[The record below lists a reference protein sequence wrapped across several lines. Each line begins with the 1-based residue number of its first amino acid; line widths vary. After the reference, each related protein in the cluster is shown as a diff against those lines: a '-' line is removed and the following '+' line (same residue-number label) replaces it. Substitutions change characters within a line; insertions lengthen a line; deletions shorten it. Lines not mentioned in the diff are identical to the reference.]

1 MVNRKR
7 NYTLHFFL
15 MAVLVTVALGAFNYL
30 AMEYRAR
37 LDLTADQ
44 RFTLSDG
51 TQRLFEKLTDPITV
65 TYYVDEEPPA
75 KRINLERDVRDKLE
89 ELAVSSAGKLQ
100 YRVERISNDQLAEKR
115 KELQDKGIETTVDV
129 LTSGSDERTEM
140 RGVQGYFS
148 SLEIRYG
155 TNEPKVINGVVNL
168 VDKADEAREHRV
180 DTLEFDIAYTV
191 LTMRGETRKPG
202 FERMLRLLDGPL
214 QMALFVTGEMPDKFK
229 ATKTS
234 VDGGVTSLVGT
245 GGGRIEFVR
254 REITSDTGR
263 EIFQAN
269 PFMAGDDNRFQIAP
283 FGQGGRVVQISTPQ
297 GQMLAPSEIYTAC
310 VYLRFK
316 VQGETKEIM
325 IGDFTEQADAA
336 AVSKRIEDIIWE
348 TFRPRTRLGFI
359 LPPADPRMQ
368 DPRNPPEPG
377 QPPRNAY
384 SPLWNYIKNA
394 FEYETVWVDLQ
405 GQKRVPRDLAC
416 LVVTEPN
423 RLSERELFE
432 IERYL
437 NEGGNVVMLVQG
449 WSADLDFSMF
459 PVPPVSV
466 SLRKEP
472 MEPAFEEWA
481 RHLGIEFGQD
491 LLLRPNGKLQPYIFR
506 QDRRG
511 QQLEMVPGPVRLA
524 PLIEPGDLNATS
536 VFTRGLAAMP
546 LPLVIESK
554 IDTERLS
561 SLGLEQTELISLK
574 DDIYR
579 FMPANPVAPEVP
591 LNFNLNS
598 AAEVERD
605 PAATPGKGIL
615 AQRLDRDARV
625 ATLLSGKFPSFWV
638 DQKRKVPGW
647 NGDPEEQDAQP
658 VLNPREG
665 RLLVMTTAATLN
677 INYLYGYPQQ
687 EIEPVVIGRGI
698 TFYRNLAEAFIY
710 GDDLVSLRARTGVA
724 PRIVG
729 PVDPGTRTMWFM
741 ICIAGM
747 PLLLLAAAGVRSFAR
762 TRAREEYEI
771 ALGIRDADK

>member
-7 NYTLHFFL
+7 NYTLHFYL

-30 AMEYRAR
+30 AMEFRAR

-44 RFTLSDG
+44 RFTLSGG
-51 TQRLFEKLTDPITV
+51 TQRLFEKLTEPITV

-129 LTSGSDERTEM
+129 QTSGSDERAEV

-191 LTMRGETRKPG
+191 LTMRGETRRPS
-202 FERMLRLLDGPL
+202 FERLLKSREKPAR
-214 QMALFVTGEMPDKFK
+214 MVFYVTDPMPDKHRQLAANLDK
-229 ATKTS
+229 ALNEIAAVAPAKLTYQRVALAQS
-234 VDGGVTSLVGT
+234 AGQVQNYPFS
-245 GGGRIEFVR
+245 GGRLSLQPFDGK
-254 REITSDTGR
+254 REPVFDEQGNLVDIKDTLY
-263 EIFQAN
+263 F
-269 PFMAGDDNRFQIAP
+269 
-283 FGQGGRVVQISTPQ
+283 
-297 GQMLAPSEIYTAC
+297 
-310 VYLRFK
+310 
-316 VQGETKEIM
+316 
-325 IGDFTEQADAA
+325 A
-336 AVSKRIEDIIWE
+336 AVIMQLDPEVDSFGAIWSFEPDKSVADYRKQIEDQFWE
-348 TFRPRTRLGFI
+348 GTRPRTRLGFI

-368 DPRNPPEPG
+368 DPRNPPPPG

-384 SPLWNYIKNA
+384 SPLWSYIQGQL
-394 FEYETVWVDLQ
+394 EYDTVWVDLQ
-405 GQKRVPRDLAC
+405 TEKRVPRDLAC

-423 RLSERELFE
+423 QLSERELYE

-449 WSADLDFSMF
+449 WNADLDFSMF
-459 PVPPVSV
+459 PIPPDSV
-466 SLRKEP
+466 SLRKVD

-481 RHLGIEFGQD
+481 KHLGIEFGQD
-491 LLLRPNGKLQPYIFR
+491 LLLRPNGKLQPYVIR

-511 QQLEMVPGPVRLA
+511 QQLELIPGPVRLA
-524 PLIEPGDLNATS
+524 PVIEPGDLNATS
-536 VFTRGLAAMP
+536 VFTRGLSAMP

-554 IDTERLS
+554 IDDERLE
-561 SLGLEQTELISLK
+561 SLGIEQTELITLK
-574 DDIYR
+574 GDVYR
-579 FMPANPVAPEVP
+579 FMPANPMAPEVP

-615 AQRLDRDARV
+615 AQKLDHDARV

-638 DQKRKVPGW
+638 DEKRKVPGW
-647 NGDPEEQDAQP
+647 NGDPEEKDAQP

-665 RLLVMTTAATLN
+665 KLLVVTTAATLN
-677 INYLYGYPQQ
+677 INYLYGYPQS
-687 EIEPVVIGRGI
+687 EIEPVVIARGI

-729 PVDPGTRTMWFM
+729 SVDPGTRTMWFM

-747 PLLLLAAAGVRSFAR
+747 PLLLLALAGMRSFAR

-771 ALGIRDADK
+771 ALGIRDSEK